1 MQLKIQPHFTWSEII
16 LLMGAHRNDIIAW
29 NDIKSLEFIIVVEN
43 RRLAKAGSSTLKGGL
58 KEREGRER

>member
-1 MQLKIQPHFTWSEII
+1 
-16 LLMGAHRNDIIAW
+16 MGAHRNDIIAW

>member
-1 MQLKIQPHFTWSEII
+1 MQLKIQPHFTWSEIL

-43 RRLAKAGSSTLKGGL
+43 RRLPNAGRSTLTGGL
-58 KEREGRER
+58 NERVGWER